1 MNNNEIVQKLWKLCD
16 VLRDDGITYTDYV
29 TELVLLLFIKME
41 TEQAEAGITQHV
53 LPEGCR
59 WSDIATQTGIK
70 QYDNYRQMLLDLGK
84 HHDPL
89 LAAIYAGAQTSLKEP
104 KHLSQLVSALMNL
117 IGSQRVKMV

>member
-41 TEQAEAGITQHV
+41 TEQAEAGVTQHV

-59 WSDIATQTGIK
+59 WNDITKLTGIK
-70 QYDNYRQMLLDLGK
+70 QYDHYRRCANQ
-84 HHDPL
+84 
-89 LAAIYAGAQTSLKEP
+89 LKRTKTP
-104 KHLSQLVSALMNL
+104 KPT
-117 IGSQRVKMV
+117 GYTY